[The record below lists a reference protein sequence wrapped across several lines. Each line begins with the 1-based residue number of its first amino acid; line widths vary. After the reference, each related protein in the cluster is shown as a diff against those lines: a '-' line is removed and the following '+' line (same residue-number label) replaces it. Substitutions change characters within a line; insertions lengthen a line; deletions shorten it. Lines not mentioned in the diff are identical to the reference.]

1 MRSLA
6 AIVALALLS
15 ACSDQS
21 HGPMYFDCSM
31 KWGPRHLME
40 LNLSEKTANL
50 DWGFYAKRLA
60 GNVHPYEVTEV
71 SDEQVTI
78 ATPRASAD
86 EYKERRISRIDGQ
99 FVVSVEGEASK
110 SSGVCTQIDN
120 PYGERSF

>member
-1 MRSLA
+1 MRSLM
-6 AIVALALLS
+6 AITSLALLC
-15 ACSDQS
+15 ACSDRS
-21 HGPMYFDCSM
+21 NGPMYFDCSM

-60 GNVHPYEVTEV
+60 GNVHPYEVIEV
-71 SDEQVTI
+71 SDELVTI
-78 ATPRASAD
+78 ATPRASTD
-86 EYKERRISRIDGQ
+86 EYKERQISRTDGQ
-99 FVVSVEGEASK
+99 FVVSVECEVSK

>member
-1 MRSLA
+1 MRSLIA
-6 AIVALALLS
+6 MAALASLS

-40 LNLSEKTANL
+40 LNLSETKATL
-50 DWGFYAKRLA
+50 DWGFYATRLA
-60 GNVHPYEVTEV
+60 GNVHSYEITEVT
-71 SDEQVTI
+71 DEQVTI

-99 FVVSVEGEASK
+99 FVVSVEGEPSK

>member
-1 MRSLA
+1 MRSLI
-6 AIVALALLS
+6 AIAALASLS

-21 HGPMYFDCSM
+21 RGPMYFDCSM

-40 LNLSEKTANL
+40 LNLSEKKATL
-50 DWGFYAKRLA
+50 DWGFYATRLA
-60 GNVHPYEVTEV
+60 GNVHSYEITEVT
-71 SDEQVTI
+71 DEQVTI

-99 FVVSVEGEASK
+99 FVVSVEGEPSK